1 MVVFALKKLKNDDL
15 ILLEQICQLK
25 QISLW
30 KTMCEYLKTVYP
42 KVKCTREYIHAEGE
56 IPIALVAHLDTV
68 FAEPPKNI
76 YYDERKGVIW
86 SPDGLG
92 ADDRAGVFAI
102 LKIIKHGLRPHIIF
116 TTDEEKGGLG
126 ATQMTM
132 VYKKPPFKE
141 LKYIIQLDRRG
152 VNDCVF
158 YECDNKKF
166 TKYIESFG
174 FVEEIGSFSDVS
186 ILCPAWKVAG
196 VNLSIG
202 YENEHSVSET
212 LHVNAMIATINT
224 VINMLRVAGS
234 APNFKFV
241 PAKWYEKFYYSD
253 KKKSGKNI
261 YDLLAYDDADVYNEY
276 YYGDYGYSLL
286 TDDVVCDKCG
296 GTFYEY
302 ETIPVERK
310 DHSIKYVCPDCLS
323 VDEVGWCYICGEAYE
338 IDYEHLDD
346 NICYTCKED
355 MAKKRAQKDKGKVID
370 GTANVGAEAAS

>member
-1 MVVFALKKLKNDDL
+1 MKKLKNDDL

-30 KTMCEYLKTVYP
+30 KTVYEYLKTVYP
-42 KVKCTREYIHAEGE
+42 KVKYTKDYVYAERD
-56 IPIALVAHLDTV
+56 IPVALVAHLDTV

-102 LKIIKHGLRPHIIF
+102 LKIVKHGLRPHIIF

-126 ATQMTM
+126 AAQLTT
-132 VYKKPPFKE
+132 VEKTHPFKK

-158 YECDNKKF
+158 YDCDNKKF
-166 TKYIESFG
+166 IKYIESFG
-174 FVEEIGSFSDVS
+174 FVEEIGSFSDIS

-202 YENEHSVSET
+202 YEDEHSFTET
-212 LHVNAMIATINT
+212 LHVNAMLATIKT
-224 VINMLRVAGS
+224 VINMLRVADT
-234 APNFKFV
+234 APSFKFI
-241 PAKWYEKFYYSD
+241 PAKWYEKFYYSN
-253 KKKSGKNI
+253 KKGGRKNV
-261 YDLLAYDDADVYNEY
+261 YDLLTYDDSPYDEF

-286 TDDVVCDKCG
+286 TDEVICDKCG
-296 GTFYEY
+296 GTFAEY

-310 DHSIKYVCPDCLS
+310 DHSLKYICPDCLS
-323 VDEVGWCYICGEAYE
+323 IDEVGWCYICGEAYE
-338 IDYEHLDD
+338 IDYNDLESNL
-346 NICYTCKED
+346 CYTCKRDIE
-355 MAKKRAQKDKGKVID
+355 KKHKKKDKEIVID
-370 GTANVGAEAAS
+370 GTATGATDTAS

>member
-1 MVVFALKKLKNDDL
+1 MY
-15 ILLEQICQLK
+15 
-25 QISLW
+25 
-30 KTMCEYLKTVYP
+30 EYLKTVYP
-42 KVKCTREYIHAEGE
+42 KVKYTKEYIFAEGE

-68 FAEPPKNI
+68 FVEPPKNI

-116 TTDEEKGGLG
+116 TTDEEKGGIGSSQL
-126 ATQMTM
+126 TM
-132 VYKKPPFKE
+132 VYKSHPFNK

-174 FVEEIGSFSDVS
+174 FVEEIGSFSDIS

-202 YENEHSVSET
+202 YEDEHSISET
-212 LHVNAMIATINT
+212 LHVNAMLATIKT
-224 VINMLRVAGS
+224 VINMLRVAEN
-234 APNFKFV
+234 APSFKFI
-241 PAKWYEKFYYSD
+241 PAKWYEKFYYSE
-253 KKKSGKNI
+253 KKTKNGKNNI
-261 YDLLAYDDADVYNEY
+261 YDLLAYDDAEYDEY

-296 GTFYEY
+296 GTFFEY

-310 DHSIKYVCPDCLS
+310 DHTLKYICPDCLS
-323 VDEVGWCYICGEAYE
+323 IEEVGWCRICGEAYE

-346 NICYTCKED
+346 NLCYTCKADLE
-355 MAKKRAQKDKGKVID
+355 KKRKKKEGERVIN
-370 GTANVGAEAAS
+370 GTANIGVETTSKKDT